1 MPAGR
6 ALSVQ
11 GSHAWR
17 GDSAVFDDAN
27 LVSHAGLV
35 PLMELAEQAGLS
47 RQLDEHVRFTSER
60 VKSGAANA
68 TPKLISIIAGMAAG
82 ADSIDD
88 LDVIRSG
95 GMKKLFGGVYACAT
109 LGILLREFTYG
120 HVRQLGAVLRRFLVA
135 LAERTPLLPGITDRA
150 YVDIDSLLRPVYGKA
165 KQGASF
171 GHTKLAGK
179 SILRRGLSPLAVTIS
194 TDKAAPVLAG
204 VRLRAGR
211 AGSSKGAASMVTEAI
226 NTAIEAGAQPQNIL
240 VRGDSAFCA
249 GKTIGAIVKAGA
261 RFSFTIARNTAV
273 DAAINSIPDEAF
285 VPVQYPGAVEDPDT
299 GDLISDAQVS
309 EVEFTAFVDTPYEL
323 TATLVVRR
331 VLDANTQDPLFPV
344 WRYHPFFT
352 NTTETTTQADVTHR
366 AHAICETVW
375 ADLIDGPW
383 AHQPSGS
390 FPANA
395 AWAVLAAITHNLLR
409 AAGTLTDVAPYAVAR
424 GATLRTHLVNVAARF
439 ARPQRRPV
447 LHLPSHWPRADAW
460 LTFWRAVFCT

>member
-1 MPAGR
+1 
-6 ALSVQ
+6 VQ

-17 GDSAVFDDAN
+17 GDSAVFDEDN

-47 RQLDEHVRFTSER
+47 ALLDEHVRFTSEQ

-68 TPKLISIIAGMAAG
+68 TPKLTSIVAGMAAG
-82 ADSIDD
+82 ADGIDD

-109 LGILLREFTYG
+109 LGILLREFTHG

-135 LAERTPLLPGITDRA
+135 LAGRTPLLSGITERA
-150 YVDIDSLLRPVYGKA
+150 YIDIDSLLRPVYGKA

-179 SILRRGLSPLAVTIS
+179 NILRRGLSPLAVTIS
-194 TDKAAPVLAG
+194 TDTTAPVLAG

-211 AGSSKGAASMVTEAI
+211 AGSSRGAASMVTEAI
-226 NTAIEAGAQPQNIL
+226 NTAIEAGAQAGNIL
-240 VRGDSAFCA
+240 VRGDSAFCG
-249 GKTIGAIVKAGA
+249 GKIIAAVVNAGA
-261 RFSFTIARNTAV
+261 RFSFAIARNPAV
-273 DAAINSIPDEAF
+273 DAAIASIPDDAF
-285 VPVQYPGAVEDPDT
+285 VPVRYPGAVTDPDT
-299 GDLISDAQVS
+299 GELISDAHVA
-309 EVEFTAFVDTPYEL
+309 EVEYTAFADTPYEI
-323 TATLVVRR
+323 TARLVVRR

-352 NTTETTTQADVTHR
+352 DNTEPVTQADLTHR
-366 AHAICETVW
+366 AHAVCETVW
-375 ADLIDGPW
+375 SDLINGPW

-390 FPANA
+390 FAANA
-395 AWAVLAAITHNLLR
+395 AWTVLAAITHNLLR
-409 AAGTLTDVAPYAVAR
+409 AAGTATDIARYAVAR
-424 GATLRTHLVNVAARF
+424 GATLRTHLINVAARF

-447 LHLPSHWPRADAW
+447 LHLPSHWPRADVW
-460 LTFWRAVFCT
+460 LALWRAVFNT